1 MFRRMDVGIVGRP
14 GSGRTTVFR
23 ALLAQR
29 APRAAGEKG
38 GSASVGTI
46 KVADPRLTRLVEL
59 FQPRKVTPIEIR
71 VIDLCPSLEPSFPA
85 AEREAMKRVDALVL
99 VVPGFL
105 DASPEQARR
114 SFEDLLEE
122 LCLEDLAAVE
132 KRVSRASREP
142 LDDTSRAALQRA
154 AHTLE
159 SSKPLFA
166 EQIPEPERRVLRGYS
181 LITDR
186 PLVCVYNAGEEQAG
200 ASVPAALQERASQSD
215 VPSLALCGSLEAE
228 MADLP
233 EAERTS
239 FLREYGVERP
249 AGEALTRALL
259 ERADLIP
266 FFTVG
271 EDECR
276 AWAIPRGTVARGAA
290 GKIHSDIERGFIR
303 AEVIGYSELE
313 SLKGDMV
320 AAKRAGK
327 LRLEGKDYT
336 VQDGD
341 IVHFRFNV

>member
-1 MFRRMDVGIVGRP
+1 MDVGIVGRP

-23 ALLAQR
+23 ALLANR

-38 GSASVGTI
+38 GSASIGTI
-46 KVADPRLTRLVEL
+46 QVADPRLTRLAEL
-59 FQPRKVTPIEIR
+59 FKPQKTTPIEIR
-71 VIDLCPSLEPSFPA
+71 VHDLCPSLEPSFPA

-105 DASPEQARR
+105 DGSADAARR

-122 LCLEDLAAVE
+122 LCIEDLAAVE
-132 KRVSRASREP
+132 KRISRASREP
-142 LDDTSRAALQRA
+142 LDDATRAALERA
-154 AHTLE
+154 GRELEASRPVASATLSE
-159 SSKPLFA
+159 V
-166 EQIPEPERRVLRGYS
+166 ERRALRNYS

-186 PLVCVYNAGEEQAG
+186 PLVCAYNAGEAQAG
-200 ASVPAALQERASQSD
+200 AALPGPLQERTAQGD
-215 VPSLALCGSLEAE
+215 IPALTLCGALEAE

-233 EAERTS
+233 ESERLS

-249 AGEALTRALL
+249 AGEALARALL
-259 ERADLIP
+259 DRADLIP

-276 AWAIPRGTVARGAA
+276 AWPIPRGTPARGAA

-313 SLKGDMV
+313 GLDGDLV

-327 LRLEGKDYT
+327 LRLEGKDY
-336 VQDGD
+336 VVEDGD
-341 IVHFRFNV
+341 VVHFRFNV